1 MRITLVILLFFLP
14 FLVYCQTKFDERNIF
29 FEPFYDVSNALSK
42 ATGNRST
49 SDVISE
55 PNAMGFRILMKE
67 KNLALRFGT
76 NFKYSL
82 DKDLI
87 DSRNVMENTL
97 SLGFG
102 LEKRKDL
109 SSKFQFYYGVDF
121 RYYYLRDRVTSFTQD
136 GSFTI
141 DDQSEGFGFAPILGI
156 RWNINDRFALMTEG
170 SFAFQLLNGNRVTT
184 NIDGNM
190 ATQNLGGMYTLN
202 PTLPG
207 SILFVFRL

>member
-1 MRITLVILLFFLP
+1 VLLLFFLT
-14 FLVYCQTKFDERNIF
+14 FLVFGQTRFDERNIF

-49 SDVISE
+49 NDVISE
-55 PNAMGFRILMKE
+55 PNAMGFRIFMKE
-67 KNLALRFGT
+67 KNLAIRLGT
-76 NFKYSL
+76 NFKYVL
-82 DKDLI
+82 DKDLV
-87 DSRNVMENTL
+87 DKRNTLENTL

-102 LEKRKDL
+102 LEKRRDL
-109 SSKFQFYYGVDF
+109 SSKIQFYYGGDF
-121 RYYYLRDRVTSFTQD
+121 RYYYLRDRVTTFDQN
-136 GSFTI
+136 GGFTI

-170 SFAFQLLNGNRVTT
+170 SFAFQLLNGKRITT
-184 NIDGNM
+184 NTDGN
-190 ATQNLGGMYTLN
+190 TTNQDLGGMYTLN